1 MYGRRKI
8 VSESKGHRYE
18 IAAAEVLSGAAAVA
32 MVLCASLI
40 PFEEGKE

>member
-1 MYGRRKI
+1 MDEEKMCPKG
-8 VSESKGHRYE
+8 KGHRYE